1 MYTALALSALVALSS
16 ALPVADQLDEMKNIS
31 WNDPCAPQPLGYGP
45 VSLSDT
51 VEDFY
56 ASPDISVGAEFSFY
70 GETMRANTKARR
82 SSPVPPLH

>member
-45 VSLSDT
+45 VALSDT

-56 ASPDISVGAEFSFY
+56 ALTDISVGAGFPSP
-70 GETMRANTKARR
+70 GETKRANTKARL
-82 SSPVPPLH
+82 SSPVSPLQ